1 MPSPDLQKNK
11 SNKTNISLGQKFNL
25 GKLLITQKYTQ
36 APYRFSAASLIK
48 QLEELG
54 IGRPSTYASTISTL
68 QDRGYV
74 EAGNTMK
81 PTTLGTKVDKILVDN
96 FRRVT
101 DSQMTADMESS
112 LDKISEGQSSYTDV
126 LDAFWWDFKKDIESK
141 SEGITGNRDMYRSTP
156 TDLPCPTCNSQME
169 LKIGRFGEY
178 FQCLETREHQ
188 FAKNFREYN
197 LMLAE
202 AQVLYTNQLEGKIC
216 TECDK
221 QMIIRVSKASLKP
234 YIACSEYRV
243 GNKHTITN
251 IILPGQE
258 GKETKPKG
266 AGKFS
271 RFTKKTGA
279 KAGTKATSKTVRKAK
294 TK

>member
-1 MPSPDLQKNK
+1 MPSPDSQKSK
-11 SNKTNISLGQKFNL
+11 ANKTNISLGQKFNL
-25 GKLLITQKYTQ
+25 GKLLVTQKYTQ
-36 APYRFSAASLIK
+36 APFRFSAASLIK

-96 FRRVT
+96 FTRVT

-112 LDKISEGQSSYTDV
+112 LDKISEGQKTYVDV
-126 LDAFWWDFKKDIESK
+126 LDDFWWDFKKDIESK
-141 SEGITGNRDMYRSTP
+141 SESITGNRDLYRSTA
-156 TDLPCPTCNSQME
+156 TDLPCPTCGSGME

-197 LMLAE
+197 LALVQ
-202 AQVLYTNQLEGKIC
+202 AQEIYQDQLPGKVC
-216 TECDK
+216 TECSK
-221 QMIIRVSKASLKP
+221 NMIIRVSKASLKP

-258 GKETKPKG
+258 DKANKPKG
-266 AGKFS
+266 NSKFGS
-271 RFTKKTGA
+271 FKKKPAVKSKATKK
-279 KAGTKATSKTVRKAK
+279 K
-294 TK
+294 